1 MRQID
6 SLRFR
11 VAFVFAIFGALL
23 SILFSGGIYLT
34 THELGYRL
42 MDETLNAE
50 LDDTVAR
57 HASNPTFIPPN
68 TISIKGYVLA
78 DEVHNRNVPAEIIS
92 LLPGR
97 HATTIG
103 EIDYRV
109 LVADRN
115 GFRYFM
121 LFDTDKQHK
130 REIKFLRLLVY
141 FALFMTLAS
150 AGGGFWLAVA
160 IVTPVTRLARQVSQA
175 EPGDTNLSLDKM
187 ARNDEVGEL
196 ARAFDRNL
204 RRIGGFIARERDF
217 TSDVS
222 HELRT
227 PLAII
232 LGAVEV
238 LEQGGGLSAKQK
250 ERIQRIRRAEQ
261 DMSELS
267 AALLLLAREPVTATG
282 EPPCNVAEVVRACV
296 DKHRHLIGTR
306 PIRLELELIG
316 EPLVNAERPLLDIV
330 IGNLLRNALFN
341 TQSGTVLLRLEA
353 GRLVVKDTGFGI
365 PPEMLAHVF
374 ERHYKGTAS
383 TGAGVGLS
391 LVQRVCDRYGWL
403 ISIASQEGLGT
414 AVEIT
419 FTLKNPHHGPL
430 L

>member
-1 MRQID
+1 MRRIN

-11 VAFVFAIFGALL
+11 VALVFAVFGALL
-23 SILFSGGIYLT
+23 SILFSGAIYLT
-34 THELGYRL
+34 AHQLGHRL
-42 MDETLNAE
+42 MDETLDAE

-57 HASNPTFIPPN
+57 HARNPIFIPPN
-68 TISIKGYVLA
+68 TTSIKGYLLA
-78 DEVHNRNVPAEIIS
+78 EELHTRNVPAEIIE

-97 HATTIG
+97 HNVSIG
-103 EIDYRV
+103 EIDYRL

-121 LFDTDKQHK
+121 LFDTDKQHE
-130 REIKFLRLLVY
+130 REKKFFRLLLY

-160 IVTPVTRLARQVSQA
+160 IVTPVTRLARQVGLA
-175 EPGDTNLSLDKM
+175 EPGDTNLSLDKL

-196 ARAFDRNL
+196 ARAFDRYL
-204 RRIGGFIARERDF
+204 RRIGEFMAREHYF

-232 LGAVEV
+232 LGTVEV
-238 LEQGGGLSAKQK
+238 LEQDEMLTAKQQA
-250 ERIQRIRRAEQ
+250 RIQRIRRAAQ

-267 AALLLLAREPVTATG
+267 TALLLLAREHTPAAD
-282 EPPCNVAEVVRACV
+282 EHPCNVGEVMRACV
-296 DKHRHLIGTR
+296 DKHQHLIGDR
-306 PIRLELELIG
+306 PIRLEMELIDASYLTV
-316 EPLVNAERPLLDIV
+316 EHHLLESV

-341 TQSGTVLLRLEA
+341 TQSGTILLRLEA
-353 GRLVVKDTGFGI
+353 GRLIVKDTGFGI

-374 ERHYKGTAS
+374 EHHYKGATS

-391 LVQRVCDRYGWL
+391 LVKRVCDRYGWH
-403 ISIASQEGLGT
+403 ISIDSQEGQGT
-414 AVEIT
+414 TVVIE
-419 FTLKNPHHGPL
+419 FTLGKTA
-430 L
+430 

>member
-1 MRQID
+1 MRQTN

-11 VAFVFAIFGALL
+11 VALVFAAFGALL
-23 SILFSGGIYLT
+23 SILFSAGIYLT
-34 THELGYRL
+34 THQLGHRL

-57 HASNPTFIPPN
+57 HARNPTFIPPN
-68 TISIKGYVLA
+68 TTSIKGYVLA
-78 DEVHNRNVPAEIIS
+78 DEVHNRNVPAEIIN

-97 HATTIG
+97 HNTIIG

-121 LFDTDKQHK
+121 LFDTDKQHE
-130 REIKFLRLLVY
+130 REIKFSRLLVV

-175 EPGDTNLSLDKM
+175 EPGDTNLSLDKL

-196 ARAFDRNL
+196 ARAFDRYL
-204 RRIGGFIARERDF
+204 RRIGEFIEREHYF

-232 LGAVEV
+232 LST
-238 LEQGGGLSAKQK
+238 LELLELDRTLTQKQRDRL
-250 ERIQRIRRAEQ
+250 ERIRRAAQ
-261 DMSELS
+261 DMLDLTT
-267 AALLLLAREPVTATG
+267 ALLLLARENPSLSNLQ
-282 EPPCNVAEVVRACV
+282 PCYVGLSVHTCV
-296 DKHRHLIGTR
+296 NKHEYLIADR
-306 PIRLELELIG
+306 PIRVEVEIVS
-316 EPLVNAERPLLDIV
+316 EPLLNVERPLLDIV

-341 TQSGTVLLRLEA
+341 TQSGSILLRLEA
-353 GRLVVKDTGFGI
+353 ERLIVKDTGFGI
-365 PPEMLAHVF
+365 PSEMLAHVF
-374 ERHYKGTAS
+374 EHQYKGATS

-391 LVQRVCDRYGWL
+391 LVKRVCDRYGWH
-403 ISIASQEGLGT
+403 I
-414 AVEIT
+414 
-419 FTLKNPHHGPL
+419 
-430 L
+430 